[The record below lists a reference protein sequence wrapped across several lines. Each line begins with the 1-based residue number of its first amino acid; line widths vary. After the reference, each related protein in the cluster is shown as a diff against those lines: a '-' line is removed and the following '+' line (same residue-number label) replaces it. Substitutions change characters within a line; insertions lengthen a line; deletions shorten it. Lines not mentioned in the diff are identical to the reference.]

1 MGQRIGS
8 LPSSTRLADRT
19 QCRDVL
25 YLSRMPGDHT
35 VRDSE
40 GSPLNATLSIECNA
54 EFDLIVHSR
63 GGGKPPSNPD
73 YLPALQI
80 LLERL
85 AAQRATIHDIT
96 VDSHYALRH
105 YPQAADRR
113 LDLPFPLS
121 LKGST
126 DCLDLQRQISRAQPP
141 VARRPDTTRGG
152 NPTKRI
158 RIRVSC
164 PTATTGAAFLAIINP
179 A

>member
-1 MGQRIGS
+1 MS
-8 LPSSTRLADRT
+8 
-19 QCRDVL
+19 
-25 YLSRMPGDHT
+25 GDHQIRDNDGLHLDATFT
-35 VRDSE
+35 VERSV
-40 GSPLNATLSIECNA
+40 
-54 EFDLIVHSR
+54 EFDLILYSR

-73 YLPALQI
+73 YLPALRL

-85 AAQRATIHDIT
+85 ATQGATIHDIT
-96 VDSHYALRH
+96 IDSHYALRH

-113 LDLPFPLS
+113 LDLLFPLS

-126 DCLDLQRQISRAQPP
+126 DCQDLQRQISRAQGP
-141 VARRPDTTRGG
+141 VARRPDAVTGG

-164 PTATTGAAFLAIINP
+164 PSATTEAAFLAIINP